1 MSNRHSHDSNDSAEA
16 AESRESVDWLQ
27 DVRFVEPTLSGLD
40 GIRADAVVALLP
52 EGERPPR
59 GVAGLIDWRC
69 GGRLSEALSS
79 AFVTGAAGETLLMP
93 GEGIFPAEK
102 FVFCGAGPVESLDD
116 QALDAFVESAL
127 TAIHGLLA
135 TRVAVEFPRSFDGEA
150 TATGSAPVTALE
162 ERMLSQL
169 LEGARSR
176 GLSCEWS
183 LIVRPAVH
191 RALRE
196 RLRAE
201 AWRVEDPRPST
212 PDGLDSRDSSDA
224 PKGH

>member
-1 MSNRHSHDSNDSAEA
+1 MSNRHSPDSDDSVDA

-52 EGERPPR
+52 QGERPPR

-79 AFVTGAAGETLLMP
+79 AFVTGAAGEALLMP

-102 FVFCGAGPVESLDD
+102 FVFCGTGPVESLDE

-135 TRVAVEFPRSFDGEA
+135 TPVARVAVEFPRLFSADP

-196 RLRAE
+196 RLGTE
-201 AWRVEDPRPST
+201 AWRVEDPHSSGPEG
-212 PDGLDSRDSSDA
+212 PGL
-224 PKGH
+224 P